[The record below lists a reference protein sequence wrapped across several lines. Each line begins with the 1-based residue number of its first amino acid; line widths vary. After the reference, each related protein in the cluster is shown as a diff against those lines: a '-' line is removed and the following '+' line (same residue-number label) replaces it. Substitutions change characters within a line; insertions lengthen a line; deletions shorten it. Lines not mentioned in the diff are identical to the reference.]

1 MTEIFT
7 LDSFK
12 HHSHGTLV
20 ATDHHSA
27 PSPSLFIAILL
38 NLDVASDDLGGGPA
52 AALATLASLATPS
65 ATTAAPSPAPASA
78 APEPEPAELALVE
91 LVALLRLGSLGGQN
105 RGSGRRGGG
114 GGHAGGLSSLLL
126 EGDSALAAK
135 LTAELAAA
143 LATAA
148 PTLPPAAPAAP
159 AAPATT
165 TAPAAATEELA
176 LDELL
181 LVLLLVEVEVVGHAL
196 SELALAAQLG
206 QLRELQALAAQLG
219 QAEARQAQPPG
230 LVDGGDG
237 DLALLDDLDASF
249 GVRDTVGDGA
259 GKVSIVWQYYGR
271 LTRSQQSP
279 QR

>member
-27 PSPSLFIAILL
+27 PSLSLFIAILL

-65 ATTAAPSPAPASA
+65 ATTAAPASA

-176 LDELL
+176 LDELP
-181 LVLLLVEVEVVGHAL
+181 LVLLLIEVEVVGHAL

-219 QAEARQAQPPG
+219 QAEARQARPPG